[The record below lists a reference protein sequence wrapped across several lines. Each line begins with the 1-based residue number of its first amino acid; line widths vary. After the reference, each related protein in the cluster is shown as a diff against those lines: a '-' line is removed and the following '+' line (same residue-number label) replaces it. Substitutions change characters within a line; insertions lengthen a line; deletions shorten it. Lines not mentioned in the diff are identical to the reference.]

1 MHIRDV
7 SGAEADFMA
16 AGAPAN
22 QIHTVSRLSFLR
34 FARKA
39 ASIVRKIYFIVR
51 NGQSRTKNKLKT
63 NYRWEWLHSDYMI
76 TSLAS
81 KNFVSMA

>member
-1 MHIRDV
+1 M

-22 QIHTVSRLSFLR
+22 QIHTLNRLR
-34 FARKA
+34 FVRFGRKT

-51 NGQSRTKNKLKT
+51 NGQSRTKNKPETNARPAIALVLLAT
-63 NYRWEWLHSDYMI
+63 QRLFGDNYRD
-76 TSLAS
+76 
-81 KNFVSMA
+81 